1 MRLPSVF
8 KRAASQSASPHLLCT
23 SHSTLPLSLNG
34 LLLPLHKPVGPT
46 SQQCLTRLKRL
57 IGGKKFEVFESPGSQ
72 NTVRVGYAGTLDPLA
87 SGLLVCGFGKA
98 TRDLL
103 SFRSNPMHSRFSR
116 ALSRKQ
122 AYAVLSDSD
131 KTYSGAM
138 RLGNVTD
145 SRDAATAE
153 KWPEPRDV
161 THISDDVLC
170 ETAAS
175 FVGQYEQVSF
185 LSRACVRVS

>member
-1 MRLPSVF
+1 M
-8 KRAASQSASPHLLCT
+8 SQ
-23 SHSTLPLSLNG
+23 
-34 LLLPLHKPVGPT
+34 
-46 SQQCLTRLKRL
+46 
-57 IGGKKFEVFESPGSQ
+57 
-72 NTVRVGYAGTLDPLA
+72 
-87 SGLLVCGFGKA
+87 
-98 TRDLL
+98 
-103 SFRSNPMHSRFSR
+103 
-116 ALSRKQ
+116 KQ
-122 AYAVLSDSD
+122 AYDVLSDSD

-153 KWPEPRDV
+153 KWPESRDV

-175 FVGQYEQVSF
+175 FVGQYEQVSI